1 MAARMMPSRHDPIRR
16 RDETAIGISVDGEPI
31 AGVEGQSIAGVVLA
45 RGRLAW
51 RTTSA
56 EGRPRG
62 LFCGIGVCFDCIVTV
77 NGERDVRACQRRA
90 SDGDVVETQHDELP
104 EAAR

>member
-1 MAARMMPSRHDPIRR
+1 MTTFRFDDAEIPFRPGQTVAA
-16 RDETAIGISVDGEPI
+16 ALVA
-31 AGVEGQSIAGVVLA
+31 AGRTS
-45 RGRLAW
+45 W
-51 RTTSA
+51 RTTRGS
-56 EGRPRG
+56 GRPRG

-90 SDGDVVETQHDELP
+90 ADGDVIETQHDELP